1 MPRYASFHHVNV
13 HHWAWICNNHVQWK
27 LHCCTFKATF
37 SYILIALPSVSPHS
51 PCTSLSPSPPPPPPP
66 SLSLSDRHGCLF
78 VLVQARLA
86 NRDWSKEVGSSDVA
100 QEDFVVQHD
109 MENCYMWVF
118 KDRPQFALGKMQLRS
133 YMNGHSR

>member
-1 MPRYASFHHVNV
+1 METALL
-13 HHWAWICNNHVQWK
+13 HVQGHIFIHTHCASLSLSSLS
-27 LHCCTFKATF
+27 LH
-37 SYILIALPSVSPHS
+37 ISVSV
-51 PCTSLSPSPPPPPPP
+51 TLSPPPP

-118 KDRPQFALGKMQLRS
+118 KDRPQFALGS